1 MGYIMA
7 FNNNRENEVYE
18 YLVNYIEEEGYPPT
32 VREICRDLGFS
43 STSTAQYYLK
53 KLEDK
58 NLISCGGAKNRAIT
72 IKNKQEKN
80 FILVP
85 VIGTVAAGTPILAV
99 ENIEGYCPLPEEFAG
114 IGDIFMLNVKGDSM
128 INAGIFDGD
137 KIIVEK
143 TPSCNQGEIIV
154 ALVDDSATCKRF
166 YKRDGKII
174 LHPENDALSDIIL
187 DDVAIIGRVKG
198 LVRKF

>member
-1 MGYIMA
+1 MT
-7 FNNNRENEVYE
+7 NNKNRETEVFD
-18 YLVNYIEEEGYPPT
+18 YLVKYLNDEGYPPT
-32 VREICRDLGFS
+32 VREICKELGFS

-53 KLEDK
+53 KLEDRGM
-58 NLISCGGAKNRAIT
+58 ISFGGARNRAIT
-72 IKNKQEKN
+72 ITGRSDRK
-80 FILVP
+80 FIYVP
-85 VIGTVAAGTPILAV
+85 IVGTVAAGTPILAI
-99 ENIEGYCPLPEEFAG
+99 ENIEGYCPLPEEFQG
-114 IGDIFMLNVKGDSM
+114 IGDMFMLKVQGDSM
-128 INAGIFDGD
+128 INAGIYDGD

-166 YKRDGKII
+166 YRRDGKIV

-187 DDVAIIGRVKG
+187 DDVSIIGVVKG